1 MFVKLDCSVLSVA
14 HHTVARFPQQPVHQ
28 CRQKWEDVLLA
39 THKRK
44 IAGRGEEGREA
55 TRESI
60 FSAFW
65 LRSSVVSVLISL
77 ISGSEAFLLHIK
89 IKLIS
94 RGGPA
99 GTHARS
105 LLWAASGRRSA
116 SHCTHRGVLQTVDPF
131 PLTQLNNNHPP
142 SQQTTWRRAGR
153 LTSSSL
159 VSVAAASP
167 T

>member
-1 MFVKLDCSVLSVA
+1 MIWHCSCCVVWMNSRPFMS
-14 HHTVARFPQQPVHQ
+14 TG
-28 CRQKWEDVLLA
+28 QKGQDFWRTTSGGE
-39 THKRK
+39 
-44 IAGRGEEGREA
+44 GRRGQEGREA

-131 PLTQLNNNHPP
+131 PLTQTLKTKHFSISFLFPP
-142 SQQTTWRRAGR
+142 YA
-153 LTSSSL
+153 SS
-159 VSVAAASP
+159 AP
-167 T
+167 PQH